1 MRHQTHVGQG
11 TQQHRRDSAGGLSA
25 PLVWLA
31 GPRSARRPTATYFLL
46 DEPAA
51 GLPSSD
57 SEVPFDFL
65 QMLPKD
71 VSILVVE
78 HDMNLVF
85 RFAFLRVARIDEA

>member
-1 MRHQTHVGQG
+1 MSGRARSSTAAPAQAVFPRHWF
-11 TQQHRRDSAGGLSA
+11 GL
-25 PLVWLA
+25 LDLA
-31 GPRSARRPTATYFLL
+31 LLAVATATYLLL

-57 SEVPFDFL
+57 SEVLFDFL

-85 RFAFLRVARIDEA
+85 RFAFLRVARRDEA